1 MISLLLPWLFALWE
15 DPGHDE
21 HLVRRLQ
28 SRDPQAMAD
37 VYDRFGKLVYA
48 LIFRVVRNSAAAED
62 LTQETFIRLWN
73 RVHAF
78 DAAKGALG
86 PWLLTIARNRAI
98 DYLRSVEG
106 RSRES
111 AVELQRL
118 EQPEMFNDFERDI
131 LNIDRVRLL
140 KDAFA
145 KLTPNQKLV
154 IELAYYEGMS
164 QSEMAERL
172 RQPLG
177 TIKTWMRTALKTL
190 RAELDEAAIA

>member
-1 MISLLLPWLFALWE
+1 MISLLLPWLSAVFE
-15 DPGHDE
+15 DFSHDE

-48 LIFRVVRNSAAAED
+48 LILRVVRNSAAAED

-73 RVHAF
+73 RVQAF

-98 DYLRSVEG
+98 DYLRSAEG
-106 RSRES
+106 RNRES
-111 AVELQRL
+111 VVELQRL
-118 EQPEMFNDFERDI
+118 EQPELFCDFEREI

-140 KDAFA
+140 KDAFT
-145 KLTPNQKLV
+145 KLTANQKLV
-154 IELAYYEGMS
+154 IELAYYEGLS

-177 TIKTWMRTALKTL
+177 TVKTWMRAALKTL
-190 RAELDEAAIA
+190 RAELDEAALA